1 MYIYIHIHIHVCIY
15 IYIYICLHTHAP
27 TFSYVCIYVYEYII
41 AILYT
46 TISRPARSPKTR
58 RASNP
63 RSWLR
68 RQAPRTVLGL
78 DIYCGSLNIIIPLKP
93 YTDINRS
100 CQLLDKIS
108 ENPNDLEFPGS
119 LPNTRTQWISRDI
132 NGESLDS
139 VGMCH
144 PCQGF
149 RVAGFRGFVD
159 L

>member
-1 MYIYIHIHIHVCIY
+1 MCVSIY
-15 IYIYICLHTHAP
+15 IYIYVYTRTHLLLVMYAYMYMSTSLP
-27 TFSYVCIYVYEYII
+27 YCILQY
-41 AILYT
+41 
-46 TISRPARSPKTR
+46 PAGKVSKDEESEQPEKL
-58 RASNP
+58 AE
-63 RSWLR
+63 
-68 RQAPRTVLGL
+68 APRLQGRFSASTSIVE
-78 DIYCGSLNIIIPLKP
+78 SLNIIIPLKP